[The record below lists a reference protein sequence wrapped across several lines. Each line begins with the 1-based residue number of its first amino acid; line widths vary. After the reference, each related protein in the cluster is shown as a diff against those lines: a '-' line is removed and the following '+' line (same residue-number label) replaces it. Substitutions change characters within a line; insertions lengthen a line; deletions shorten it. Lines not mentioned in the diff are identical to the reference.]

1 MINPIFLAIKKV
13 FSINSED
20 VLAKI
25 LVNKNMLKLL
35 EKQKIK
41 LKNKI

>member
-13 FSINSED
+13 FCINSED

-25 LVNKNMLKLL
+25 LVNKNMLKLP

-41 LKNKI
+41 E